1 MIIMELLKCGRNKSI
16 IKQKKK
22 YKKLTVPDVV
32 PVDSLKERVISKI
45 IDSILS
51 QSLFYFA
58 TKSTTQQNRF
68 YSS

>member
-1 MIIMELLKCGRNKSI
+1 MIIMELTKSGRNKQI

-32 PVDSLKERVISKI
+32 PVDSLKERMISKI
-45 IDSILS
+45 INSILS
-51 QSLFYFA
+51 QSLLYFT